1 MTARLTQTQT
11 PNSFPIAPGSQG
23 QAQHILNEVLLMS
36 RKYNFCAGPAALPEA
51 VLEQAAAELVDYQG
65 AGLSIMEMSHRS
77 SEIVAIA
84 EKAEADFRQ
93 LMGISDDYAVLFL
106 QGGASTQFSAVP
118 LNLLADKGCADYVNT
133 GQWSKKAIKEA
144 QRFGDISVVA
154 SSESSN
160 FTTIPDFASWQ
171 LNKDAAYLHYTPNET
186 IGGVEFMW
194 TPEVDVPL
202 VADMSSTILS
212 RPIDVSKFGVIYAGA
227 QKNIGPAGLTI
238 AIVRKD
244 LMGKASAHCPTM
256 LDYQTAADNDS
267 MYNTP
272 PTYSLYLAGLV
283 FQWLKD
289 QGGLEAIAATNRR
302 KADKLYRFIDAS
314 AFYANPVE
322 IVSRSSMNIPFTL
335 ANAELDK
342 QFLAESE
349 QAGMLNL
356 KGHRSVGG
364 MRASIYNAVP
374 EQAVDALVDFM
385 KDFESR
391 V

>member
-1 MTARLTQTQT
+1 
-11 PNSFPIAPGSQG
+11 
-23 QAQHILNEVLLMS
+23 MS

-51 VLEQAAAELVDYQG
+51 VLQQAAAELIDYQG

-77 SEIVAIA
+77 PEIVAIA
-84 EKAEADFRQ
+84 EKAEADFRE
-93 LMGISDDYAVLFL
+93 LLDISDDYAVLFL
-106 QGGASTQFSAVP
+106 QGGASTQFASVP
-118 LNLLADKGCADYVNT
+118 LNLLGDKTTADYVNT

-144 QRFGDISVVA
+144 KRFADINVVA
-154 SSESSN
+154 SSEDTN
-160 FTTIPDFASWQ
+160 FTTIPAFESWQ

-194 TPEVDVPL
+194 TPQVDVPI

-212 RPIDVSKFGVIYAGA
+212 RPIDVNQFGVIYAGA

-244 LMGKASAHCPTM
+244 LLGKATAHCPAM
-256 LDYQTAADNDS
+256 LDYKTAAENDS

-272 PTYSLYLAGLV
+272 PTYGIYLAGLV

-289 QGGLEAIAATNRR
+289 QGGLAAIEAVNRR
-302 KADKLYRFIDAS
+302 KADKLYNFIDTS
-314 AFYANPVE
+314 GFYANPVE
-322 IVSRSSMNIPFTL
+322 VASRSLMNVPFTL
-335 ANAELDK
+335 ANSDLDK

-349 QAGMLNL
+349 EAGMLNL

-374 EQAVDALVDFM
+374 EAAVDALIDFM
-385 KDFESR
+385 KDFESKA
-391 V
+391 